1 MDKKYAEYLLV
12 KTRKDYDQIAEAF
25 SSSRAFVWEELIP
38 LAKYVQPGEKVL
50 DLGCGNGRLFS
61 MLKDKN
67 IRYVGIDSSE
77 KLIEIAKSKYQGEN
91 LKFLVVEA
99 LRLPFSDNSFN
110 KIFSIAVL
118 HHIPSDDFRLESLK
132 EAQRI
137 LKARGLLILTV
148 WNLRQNKAG
157 PGLLLKYTILRI
169 LGKSELDPGDI
180 FYPWKSSKGEILA
193 QRYVHCFRK
202 KELERLVE
210 KAGFRVKEIGFLA
223 RGKSEKANIYL
234 VAEKAPTV

>member
-1 MDKKYAEYLLV
+1 MDKKHAEYLLV
-12 KTRKDYDQIAEAF
+12 KIRKDYDRIAEDF
-25 SSSRAFVWEELIP
+25 SSSRAFIWEELIP
-38 LAKYVQPGEKVL
+38 LAKYVQSGEKVL

-67 IRYVGIDSSE
+67 VKYVGIDSSE

-118 HHIPSDDFRLESLK
+118 HHIPSDDFRIEFLK
-132 EAQRI
+132 EARRVLQS
-137 LKARGLLILTV
+137 KGLLILTV

-169 LGKSELDPGDI
+169 LGKSKLDPGDI
-180 FYPWKSSKGEILA
+180 FYPWKNPEGKILA

-202 KELERLVE
+202 KELEKLVE
-210 KAGFRVKEIGFLA
+210 KAGFRIKEIGFLP
-223 RGKSEKANIYL
+223 RGKLKKANIYL